1 MIHSQYDVIVVGAG
15 PSGSAAA
22 RAVAQAGLHVLCIE
36 EHATIGY
43 PIQCAGL
50 LSNNAFAECNVTDAS
65 LLHSVSGATIVAGMQ
80 SFSFDAKKTKAV
92 IVDRGLMDR
101 EMAMDAATDGADFL
115 PKSYVSAINPAR
127 KTITA
132 QGPEGVMKIGYH
144 VLIAADGP
152 RSGIARQLDIERAP
166 MYLSGVQC
174 EILWDDD
181 PEKVT
186 IYPNASPDFFAWVIP
201 IGDGRARVGLCGLT
215 DVKERFSR
223 FYSMI
228 ADKSNTN
235 SMHQFVAGTIPIGI
249 MPKTYGQ
256 GVMFV
261 GDAAGFA
268 KPTSGGGVYTGVRS
282 ARHAAATA
290 IEACE
295 QDSSSDTVLKRYEE
309 RWNSDFGK
317 ELRFGMRC
325 MNVRRQISPQDLEQ
339 IVQIMN
345 TPKIADIIV
354 KYGDMD
360 RPQEVISRLMLQPG
374 MYQCLLPCMK
384 AGIKSLIPFRKS
396 SHLYD

>member
-1 MIHSQYDVIVVGAG
+1 MIHSRYDVIVVGAG

-22 RAVAQAGLHVLCIE
+22 RAVAQAGLRVLCIE

-43 PIQCAGL
+43 PVQCAGL
-50 LSNNAFAECNVTDAS
+50 LSNNAFDECNVTDAS
-65 LLHSVSGATIVAGMQ
+65 LLHSVSGATITAGLS
-80 SFSFDAKKTKAV
+80 SFSFDAKKTKAI
-92 IVDRGLMDR
+92 IVDRGAMDR
-101 EMAMDAATDGADFL
+101 EMAIDAASDGASYL
-115 PKSYVSAINPAR
+115 PKSYVSAINPTR
-127 KTITA
+127 KVITA
-132 QGPEGVMKIGYH
+132 RGPEGGLELGYR

-152 RSGIARQLDIERAP
+152 RSGIARQLGIERAP

-174 EILWDDD
+174 EILWDGDE
-181 PEKVT
+181 EKVNV
-186 IYPNASPDFFAWVIP
+186 YPNASPDFFGWVIP
-201 IGDGRARVGLCGLT
+201 IGDGRARIGLCGLS
-215 DVKERFSR
+215 DVKDRFSS

-228 ADKSNTN
+228 TEKSNTT

-295 QDSSSDTVLKRYEE
+295 QDSSSDAVLKRYEK
-309 RWNSDFGK
+309 RWDSDFGK

-325 MNVRRQISPQDLEQ
+325 MNVRRQMSPQDLER
-339 IVQIMN
+339 IVHIMN
-345 TPKIADIIV
+345 DPEIASIIV

-360 RPQEVISRLMLQPG
+360 RPQEVVSRLALQPK

-384 AGIKSLIPFRKS
+384 AGIKSLIPFYPKVP
-396 SHLYD
+396 